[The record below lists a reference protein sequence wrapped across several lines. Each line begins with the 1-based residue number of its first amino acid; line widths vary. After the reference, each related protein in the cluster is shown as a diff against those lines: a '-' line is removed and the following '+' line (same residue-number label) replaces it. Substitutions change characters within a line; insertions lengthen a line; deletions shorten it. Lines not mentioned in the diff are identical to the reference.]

1 MAGGYN
7 TVVAGTTITA
17 ATHNEYVRDQVVSQ
31 FATTAARTS
40 AVASPVEG
48 MASTIA
54 GDDRFEVY
62 DGSAYQRVAHYASA
76 GRTGGTWT
84 RATNQSINNVTVTT
98 VTFTTEGFD
107 SDGFLT
113 PTSGTVTIPTGLGGI
128 YAWEF
133 TGTWSSTPTTY
144 QQANQA
150 AHGASGIAVM
160 AAGDT
165 FVIQDYQASGGALNL
180 NPAKLNFYR
189 LAI

>member
-1 MAGGYN
+1 
-7 TVVAGTTITA
+7 
-17 ATHNEYVRDQVVSQ
+17 VRDQVVSQ

-40 AVASPVEG
+40 AVAS
-48 MASTIA
+48 
-54 GDDRFEVY
+54 
-62 DGSAYQRVAHYASA
+62 QRVAHYASA

-133 TGTWSSTPTTY
+133 TGTWSSTPTTGIVYAGYSGLTQTY